1 MLEHNINISKQ
12 PIVTSGRKTQRGT
25 EERTQTMDATDSSG
39 TGFNQA
45 MIAASGSMTPKVEVK
60 IENQAFHDVTVQ
72 SRILKSAKGQLEK
85 TYNDMLDLMASM
97 RLKIKNAE
105 DAEKGNP
112 FDYLEPKVE
121 EMEGARVEIDKFLS
135 ELRETMGAV
144 AQLNK
149 EDDCS
154 EMMPKLIDDI
164 KAAVVHVDGWKE
176 MKKRM
181 RSFF

>member
-181 RSFF
+181 RSFL